1 MRVSQ
6 PSHGFKSWI
15 KLSDYWPILVF
26 GVLSIAELAYF
37 SVRGKGYD
45 FAIFYEAS
53 RLTLTL
59 NSPWDAVFDPIYAAY
74 LNGPFTALLISPL
87 GLFSESAALLL
98 ARGASILVVPLL
110 VSNFIKYFS
119 PAQELTIKSAKIWL
133 SSSLILLTFPVRS
146 NLEYG
151 QFFVIFLMLF
161 VVALRLSQSSSTRNL
176 LLAGILI
183 GICCDYK
190 PQCFVVFGILIGF
203 SNIYIIVGGFLS
215 LIIGGIISIFLTGSL
230 PYEVWVKAVL
240 KRSEALSAGDQMHI
254 YALLPDEIGKF
265 LALVIIAILITYQFY
280 NRSKFNSSPNKI
292 FLLLVSILLTPWM
305 HPTDLALTGVVV
317 VAISIREQSFKF
329 LNAFGLG
336 CLLVWSSSVLITLFL
351 AALTLF
357 LLYLYLENKG
367 NLLSFEPLVVIAPSI
382 IFAFTSFF
390 KPDLEQSHRQYWGV
404 MSLLIATLIAFSL
417 AVSHNSRKTLKP

>member
-6 PSHGFKSWI
+6 PSNGFKSWI
-15 KLSDYWPILVF
+15 KLSDYWPILLF
-26 GVLSIAELAYF
+26 SVLSISELAYF

-74 LNGPFTALLISPL
+74 LNGPLTALLISPL
-87 GLFSESAALLL
+87 GLFSESAALFL

-110 VSNFIKYFS
+110 VFNFIKYFS
-119 PAQELTIKSAKIWL
+119 PAQELTMRSAKIWL
-133 SSSLILLTFPVRS
+133 SSCLILLTFPIRS

-151 QFFVIFLMLF
+151 QFFVLFLTLF
-161 VVALRLSQSSSTRNL
+161 VLALRLSQSSSTRNL
-176 LLAGILI
+176 LLAGFLI

-190 PQCFVVFGILIGF
+190 PQCFVVFGILVGF
-203 SNIYIIVGGFLS
+203 SNLYIIVGGFLS
-215 LIIGGIISIFLTGSL
+215 LIIGGTISIFLTRNF
-230 PYEVWVKAVL
+230 PYEVWVDAVL
-240 KRSEALSAGDQMHI
+240 KRSEGLSSGDQMHI
-254 YALLPDEIGKF
+254 YSLLPGEIGKF
-265 LALVIIAILITYQFY
+265 LALVVIAILITYQFY

-305 HPTDLALTGVVV
+305 HPTDLALASVIV

-351 AALTLF
+351 AAFTLF
-357 LLYLYLENKG
+357 LMYLYLEDKG
-367 NLLSFEPLVVIAPSI
+367 NLLSFKPLVVIAPSI

-390 KPDLEQSHRQYWGV
+390 NPYLEQSHRQYWGV
-404 MSLLIATLIAFSL
+404 ISLVIATLIAANL
-417 AVSHNSRKTLKP
+417 VVIQNGRKTLKI